1 MTQMSKDDGY
11 NKKRRILFIINP
23 VAGNGKTI
31 EILPQIKTKFQ
42 GCTNEVEYKV
52 VISKCE
58 GDITLLAKKYYE
70 EGYREFIAVGGDG
83 TLSELINGFSFPL
96 LDIPAIGIIPMGTGN
111 DFVKNTVNLKNI
123 ENIIDSIINNKK
135 KLIDV
140 GRVNDINFIN
150 ICSFGIDGPIIED
163 TDKLKRILPGQAAYL
178 ASTLKAGLG
187 FKASNVEVITE
198 DQSYTG
204 KMMLIAVGNG
214 KYFGGG
220 MKVCPD
226 AELDDGFLELCM
238 VTNVSKIKFIKEI
251 SKIYSGRL
259 NELKEV
265 IYIKTK
271 KVEINTLEKQY
282 WINADG
288 NLVGKTPAKLM
299 IIPKCVYYFGETI

>member
-1 MTQMSKDDGY
+1 MTETSKIDEHK
-11 NKKRRILFIINP
+11 KKRKLLFIINP

-31 EILPQIKTKFQ
+31 EILPKIKTRFQ
-42 GCTNEVEYKV
+42 LYIDEIEYKI

-58 GDITLLAKKYYE
+58 GDITILAKKHYD
-70 EGYREFIAVGGDG
+70 EGYREFVAVGGDG
-83 TLSELINGFSFPL
+83 TLSELINAFSFPM
-96 LDIPAIGIIPMGTGN
+96 LDVPTIGIIPMGTGN
-111 DFVKNTVNLKNI
+111 DFIKNTTNLKNI
-123 ENIIDSIINNKK
+123 EKIIDSIINNSK

-163 TDKLKRILPGQAAYL
+163 TNKLKNKLPGQAAYL
-178 ASTLKAGLG
+178 VSTLKAGLG
-187 FKASNVEVITE
+187 FKASNVEVTTE
-198 DQSYTG
+198 DQSFSG

-238 VTNVSKIKFIKEI
+238 VTNVSKIKFMKEI

-265 IYIKTK
+265 IYLKTK

-299 IIPKCVYYFGETI
+299 IIPKSVYYFG